1 MGHGYSAQPPKIN
14 APLQRYHN
22 GTVIIGAVKNG
33 AFVTTQPYQ
42 PSLTAPAP
50 SPLPLRSPLPLP
62 SQELLGFGPK
72 PKEKWEMS
80 AEEKVSEAES
90 LKTQGNAA
98 FKAGDMDEAVAQ
110 YTDAVSYLEHLG
122 GKGGGEEEKGSSD
135 AVDVLKL
142 SLFNNSAAALIKAG
156 DFAEA
161 AASASKALAV
171 DADNVKALWRRGEAR
186 MQFGMLGEA
195 KKDLVAAAKL
205 DPKNKT
211 IRKTY
216 AALKKKVAV
225 NSMAWKTHV
234 DTGLPHRALYTESG
248 SPQSSSLRSRSS
260 PPS

>member
-1 MGHGYSAQPPKIN
+1 
-14 APLQRYHN
+14 
-22 GTVIIGAVKNG
+22 
-33 AFVTTQPYQ
+33 
-42 PSLTAPAP
+42 
-50 SPLPLRSPLPLP
+50 
-62 SQELLGFGPK
+62 
-72 PKEKWEMS
+72 MS

-122 GKGGGEEEKGSSD
+122 GKGGEEEKKGSSD
-135 AVDVLKL
+135 AVDALKL

-216 AALKKKVAV
+216 AALKKKVADAKAV
-225 NSMAWKTHV
+225 EKKQFGGLFGKVSMYTDKADVPEVEGPITHPE
-234 DTGLPHRALYTESG
+234 GLPKVFFDVEIGGEAAGRIVMEVRRIYVWFVLARRCACHHVASFRPNGEIVLITTVTLYN
-248 SPQSSSLRSRSS
+248 P
-260 PPS
+260 

>member
-1 MGHGYSAQPPKIN
+1 
-14 APLQRYHN
+14 
-22 GTVIIGAVKNG
+22 
-33 AFVTTQPYQ
+33 
-42 PSLTAPAP
+42 
-50 SPLPLRSPLPLP
+50 
-62 SQELLGFGPK
+62 
-72 PKEKWEMS
+72 MS

-216 AALKKKVAV
+216 AALKKKVADAKAV
-225 NSMAWKTHV
+225 EKKQFGGLFGKVSMYTDKADVPEVEGPITHPE
-234 DTGLPHRALYTESG
+234 GLPKVFFDVEIGGEAAGRIVMEVRRGFCLCVCSCPAL
-248 SPQSSSLRSRSS
+248 RV
-260 PPS
+260 PSCCQFPD